1 MTDDTPPADST
12 NRTSSTEPTDPTHS
26 DANESNGSTES
37 TEPDESDGS
46 TEASESDDGHGSR
59 FETLH
64 PAVRVVTTL
73 LVELLWLAGRLV
85 VAGGRLAVSFL
96 TERDRRIRAQRWF
109 LLEGRRWAIVGG
121 LVGGIVVVAF
131 ALSLTGVFGI
141 DRSDFVTSIFTTV
154 IAGLFSFVPIIVAV
168 NQLTISQLFGT
179 PDDLR
184 EQIHGIAAFRATI
197 EDRLP
202 DTAVS
207 PTDPGRF
214 AALANGVLSKRAA
227 ELERACTD
235 VGDEALETRI
245 ERYARRVITATTRLD
260 GRLDGDRLRL
270 MEVLLPMM
278 GDGYSE
284 NVNEARRIQAEY
296 DDLPERADDLL
307 ADLRDLF
314 VSMDVIRQYFKALYI
329 KQELARLSR
338 LIAYTGMAAFLV
350 SLFLILLFANGVPAG
365 GYGTGMLF
373 AVSVAL
379 GVASLPFAVF
389 FAFIVRIAT
398 IAKRT
403 AAPGAFTP
411 RGETPDYIEEL
422 RDSSG
427 ERP

>member
-1 MTDDTPPADST
+1 MTDDTQPPDPT
-12 NRTSSTEPTDPTHS
+12 NGTSSTQPTEPTHS
-26 DANESNGSTES
+26 DANDTADTDEPHRSTFES
-37 TEPDESDGS
+37 
-46 TEASESDDGHGSR
+46 
-59 FETLH
+59 LH
-64 PAVRVVTTL
+64 PVARVVTTL
-73 LVELLWLAGRLV
+73 LVELLWLVGRLV
-85 VAGGRLAVSFL
+85 VVGGRLAVSFL
-96 TERDRRIRAQRWF
+96 TERERRIRAQRWF

-131 ALSLTGVFGI
+131 GLSLTGVFGI

-154 IAGLFSFVPIIVAV
+154 IAGLFSFVPIIIAV

-235 VGDEALETRI
+235 IGDEALETRV
-245 ERYARRVITATTRLD
+245 ERYARRVITATTRLE

-284 NVNEARRIQAEY
+284 NVNEARRIQTEY
-296 DDLPERADDLL
+296 ELPERADDLL

-373 AVSVAL
+373 VVSAAL

-411 RGETPDYIEEL
+411 RGETPDYIEAL
-422 RDSSG
+422 RDSSR

>member
-1 MTDDTPPADST
+1 MTDDIQPADST
-12 NRTSSTEPTDPTHS
+12 NGTSSTGPTEPTHS
-26 DANESNGSTES
+26 DANDTADTDEPNRSTFES
-37 TEPDESDGS
+37 
-46 TEASESDDGHGSR
+46 
-59 FETLH
+59 LH
-64 PAVRVVTTL
+64 PVVRVVTTL

-85 VAGGRLAVSFL
+85 MVGGRLAVSFL
-96 TERDRRIRAQRWF
+96 TERERRIRAQRWF

-131 ALSLTGVFGI
+131 GLSLTGVFGI

-154 IAGLFSFVPIIVAV
+154 IAGLFSFVPIIIAV

-202 DTAVS
+202 GTAVS

-227 ELERACTD
+227 ELERSCTD
-235 VGDEALETRI
+235 VGNEALETRV
-245 ERYARRVITATTRLD
+245 ERYARRIITATTRLE

-284 NVNEARRIQAEY
+284 NVNEARRIQTEY
-296 DDLPERADDLL
+296 ELPERADDLL

-350 SLFLILLFANGVPAG
+350 SLFLVLLFANGVPAG

-373 AVSVAL
+373 VVSAAL

-411 RGETPDYIEEL
+411 RGETPDYIEAL
-422 RDSSG
+422 RDSSR

>member
-1 MTDDTPPADST
+1 MTDDIQPADST
-12 NRTSSTEPTDPTHS
+12 NGTSSTQPTEPTHS
-26 DANESNGSTES
+26 DANDTAGTDEPNRSTFES
-37 TEPDESDGS
+37 
-46 TEASESDDGHGSR
+46 
-59 FETLH
+59 LH
-64 PAVRVVTTL
+64 PVVRVVTTL

-85 VAGGRLAVSFL
+85 MVGGRLAVSFL
-96 TERDRRIRAQRWF
+96 TERERRIRAQRWF
-109 LLEGRRWAIVGG
+109 LLEGRRWTIVGG

-131 ALSLTGVFGI
+131 GLSLTGVFGI

-154 IAGLFSFVPIIVAV
+154 IAGLFSFVPIIIAV

-202 DTAVS
+202 GTAVS

-235 VGDEALETRI
+235 IGDEALETRI
-245 ERYARRVITATTRLD
+245 ERYARRVITATTRLE

-284 NVNEARRIQAEY
+284 NVNEARRIQTEY
-296 DDLPERADDLL
+296 ELPERADDLL

-373 AVSVAL
+373 VVSAAL

-411 RGETPDYIEEL
+411 RGETPDYIEAL
-422 RDSSG
+422 RDSSR

>member
-1 MTDDTPPADST
+1 MTDDIQPADST
-12 NRTSSTEPTDPTHS
+12 NGTSSTGPTEPTHS
-26 DANESNGSTES
+26 DANDTTDTDEPNRFTFESLY
-37 TEPDESDGS
+37 PV
-46 TEASESDDGHGSR
+46 
-59 FETLH
+59 
-64 PAVRVVTTL
+64 VRVVTTL

-85 VAGGRLAVSFL
+85 IIGGRLAVSFL
-96 TERDRRIRAQRWF
+96 TERERRIRAQRWF
-109 LLEGRRWAIVGG
+109 LLEGRRWTIVGG

-131 ALSLTGVFGI
+131 GLSLTGVFGI

-154 IAGLFSFVPIIVAV
+154 IAGLFSFVPIIIAV

-202 DTAVS
+202 GTAVS

-235 VGDEALETRI
+235 IGDEALEIRI
-245 ERYARRVITATTRLD
+245 ERYARRVITATTRLE

-284 NVNEARRIQAEY
+284 NVNEARRIQTEY
-296 DDLPERADDLL
+296 ELPERADDLL

-350 SLFLILLFANGVPAG
+350 SLFLVLLFANGVPAG

-373 AVSVAL
+373 VVSAAL

-411 RGETPDYIEEL
+411 RGETPDYIEAL
-422 RDSSG
+422 RDSSR

>member
-1 MTDDTPPADST
+1 MTDDIQPADST
-12 NRTSSTEPTDPTHS
+12 NGTSSTGPTEPTHS
-26 DANESNGSTES
+26 DANDTTDTDEPNRSTFES
-37 TEPDESDGS
+37 
-46 TEASESDDGHGSR
+46 
-59 FETLH
+59 LH
-64 PAVRVVTTL
+64 PVVRVVTTL

-85 VAGGRLAVSFL
+85 MVGGRLAVSFL
-96 TERDRRIRAQRWF
+96 TERERRIRAQRWF

-131 ALSLTGVFGI
+131 GLSLTGVFGI

-154 IAGLFSFVPIIVAV
+154 IAGLFSFVPIIIAV

-202 DTAVS
+202 GTAVS

-235 VGDEALETRI
+235 IGDEALETRI
-245 ERYARRVITATTRLD
+245 ERYARRVITATTRLE

-284 NVNEARRIQAEY
+284 NVNEARRIQTEY
-296 DDLPERADDLL
+296 ELPERADDLL

-350 SLFLILLFANGVPAG
+350 SLFLVLLFANGVPAG

-373 AVSVAL
+373 VVSAAL

-411 RGETPDYIEEL
+411 RGETPDYIEAL
-422 RDSSG
+422 RDSSR

>member
-1 MTDDTPPADST
+1 MTPDSSTPEPTESAYSNANERTDTDDA
-12 NRTSSTEPTDPTHS
+12 
-26 DANESNGSTES
+26 
-37 TEPDESDGS
+37 
-46 TEASESDDGHGSR
+46 HGSR

-64 PAVRVVTTL
+64 PAIRVVTTL

-85 VAGGRLAVSFL
+85 VAGVALGFSLL
-96 TERDRRIRAQRWF
+96 TERERRIRAQRWF

-121 LVGGIVVVAF
+121 LVAGVVVLAF
-131 ALSLTGVFGI
+131 GLSLTDVFNI
-141 DRSDFVTSIFTTV
+141 DQPDFVTTVFTTV
-154 IAGLFSFVPIIVAV
+154 IAGLFSFVPIIIAV

-197 EDRLP
+197 EERLP

-214 AALANGVLSKRAA
+214 AAVANGVLSKRAA
-227 ELERACTD
+227 ELERSCTD
-235 VGDEALETRI
+235 VGDADLETRV
-245 ERYARRVITATTRLD
+245 ERYARRIITATTRLE
-260 GRLDGDRLRL
+260 GHLDGDRLRL

-296 DDLPERADDLL
+296 ALPERADDLL
-307 ADLRDLF
+307 DDLRDLF

-338 LIAYTGMAAFLV
+338 LIAYTGMTAFLV
-350 SLFLILLFANGVPAG
+350 SLFLILLFATGVPPG
-365 GYGTGMLF
+365 GYGTGMLLV
-373 AVSVAL
+373 VSAAL

-411 RGETPDYIEEL
+411 LGETPDYIEDL
-422 RDSSG
+422 RDSARG
-427 ERP
+427 EP

>member
-1 MTDDTPPADST
+1 MTDDIQPADST
-12 NRTSSTEPTDPTHS
+12 NGTSSTGPTEPTHS
-26 DANESNGSTES
+26 DANDTADTDEPNRSTFES
-37 TEPDESDGS
+37 
-46 TEASESDDGHGSR
+46 
-59 FETLH
+59 LH
-64 PAVRVVTTL
+64 PVVRVVTTL

-85 VAGGRLAVSFL
+85 MVGGRLAVSFL
-96 TERDRRIRAQRWF
+96 TERERRIRAQRWF

-131 ALSLTGVFGI
+131 GLSLTGVFGI

-154 IAGLFSFVPIIVAV
+154 IAGLFSFVPIIIAV

-202 DTAVS
+202 GTAVS

-235 VGDEALETRI
+235 IGDEALETRI
-245 ERYARRVITATTRLD
+245 ERYARRVITATTRLE

-284 NVNEARRIQAEY
+284 NVNEARRIQTEY
-296 DDLPERADDLL
+296 ELPERADDLL

-350 SLFLILLFANGVPAG
+350 SLFLVLLFANGVPAG

-373 AVSVAL
+373 VVSAAL

-411 RGETPDYIEEL
+411 RGETPDYIEAL
-422 RDSSG
+422 RDSSR